1 MDKNIDFDDEQM
13 AKMLNLMKIMQMMSE
28 GAKEADV
35 EKCVPIIFDER
46 LSNPEIK
53 VIKAAIPF
61 MEEDVQR
68 RVGIFVKFIEIQKI
82 MELYNEGKEVSLSFR
97 KDNAN
102 WRTDM
107 LNSMRPYLNKD
118 KQKALDA
125 MLKFMNVKDMMD
137 KMDFEGGKRNG

>member
-1 MDKNIDFDDEQM
+1 MDKDIDFDDEQM
-13 AKMLNLMKIMQMMSE
+13 AKMLNLMKIMQMMNS
-28 GAKEADV
+28 GAKETAKQ
-35 EKCVPIIFDER
+35 EFVPIAFDER

-82 MELYNEGKEVSLSFR
+82 MELYNDGKEVSLSFR

-102 WRTDM
+102 WRVDM
-107 LNSMRPYLNKD
+107 LNSMRPHLNKE
-118 KQKALDA
+118 KQKTLDA
-125 MLKFMNVKDMMD
+125 MLKFMSVKDMMD
-137 KMDFEGGKRNG
+137 SMDKMGGTRNG